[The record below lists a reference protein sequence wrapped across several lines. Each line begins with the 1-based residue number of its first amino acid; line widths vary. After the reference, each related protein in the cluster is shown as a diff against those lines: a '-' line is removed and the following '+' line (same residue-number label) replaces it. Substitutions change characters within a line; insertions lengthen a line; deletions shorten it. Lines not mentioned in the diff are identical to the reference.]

1 MRRTVGRALA
11 TLAMIGL
18 AAGACSSTQDASTDT
33 TASATKSQSGE
44 ITEYTVP
51 AGSDVPQT
59 GGSLVYGLEAET
71 DGYSPIANRMA
82 PAGQIVANTLFDP
95 LAAWGADGK
104 VYPYLAESFESSEL
118 FTEWKIT
125 LRPDVRFHDGTP

>member
-71 DGYSPIANRMA
+71 DGRRAALPTAVERA
-82 PAGQIVANTLFDP
+82 
-95 LAAWGADGK
+95 LARLSLP
-104 VYPYLAESFESSEL
+104 V
-118 FTEWKIT
+118 
-125 LRPDVRFHDGTP
+125 LR